1 MTKMKI
7 PKKKLRQKAE
17 SLKNLIDDI
26 LDDKINL
33 PENALVTD
41 SESTFSIITRRR
53 MELVNAI
60 NLYQPNSVQ
69 ELADIT
75 NRSKQAVDRDLKI
88 LERFEVI
95 KLEKEGRNVFPIVTR
110 DIIVMSLSKPK
121 PKRKILP
128 AEVFIDDTSVNKMI
142 MGVLQ

>member
-1 MTKMKI
+1 MIKMKI
-7 PKKKLRQKAE
+7 PKKELKRKAE
-17 SLKNLIDDI
+17 SLKNLIDDVI
-26 LDDKINL
+26 DDKINL
-33 PENALVTD
+33 PKNALVTD
-41 SESTFSIITRRR
+41 ADSTFSIMTRKR

-75 NRSKQAVDRDLKI
+75 NRAKQAVVRDLKI

-110 DIIVMSLSKPK
+110 DIIVVSLIKPK
-121 PKRKILP
+121 PKKKILP
-128 AEVFIDDTSVNKMI
+128 AEVFVDDACVNKMI
-142 MGVLQ
+142 MGVPQ